1 MNANN
6 ATPTNKF
13 TFPNTLIEWLKQ
25 LGIAA
30 LYVLFGY
37 IIQYNFTNHGI
48 VSAVWPGSGLA
59 LAALLIGGRRYLL
72 GVLIGALLVN
82 TITNNSLIW
91 VTGATLASIL
101 EVLLGVWLLTRND
114 KFSSS
119 LKTLSDYLR

>member
-37 IIQYNFTNHGI
+37 IIQYNFTSQGM
-48 VSAVWPGSGLA
+48 VSALWPGSGLA
-59 LAALLIGGRRYLL
+59 LAALLIGGR
-72 GVLIGALLVN
+72 
-82 TITNNSLIW
+82 
-91 VTGATLASIL
+91 TLPVGRAPRR
-101 EVLLGVWLLTRND
+101 VAG
-114 KFSSS
+114 
-119 LKTLSDYLR
+119 